1 MNELPVPVRWT
12 APIEWPCFLWD
23 PPMVVG
29 DDVVVRAGG
38 TIVAF
43 ALADGARRW
52 STDLQVP
59 DGGGE
64 VFGVADG
71 TFYCDAVREGDRTRV
86 LIGATRSG
94 VRWRTALDG
103 LVARNGTVAIGQE
116 IAAVVTDRQGSSL
129 CRIDAKNGKL
139 SRVRLAASGAM
150 ILRTGRETIVLSP
163 TANED
168 APGAYVV
175 ADGGEVARVLRTND
189 VWYGAAAAGRLLTTG
204 ARQRDLYTVDLRDI
218 ATGAVQWT
226 DTCFNGAAALDGI
239 DAAYVVRG
247 ATSELVL
254 RDAQSGAVRWRVDI
268 DDVEPASIHL
278 AGNLVLVRHM
288 IGAVVVRRD
297 TGQVLGDAFGSA
309 SFGVT
314 RAGDD
319 AFSICWRDSVLLA
332 ELPA

>member
-1 MNELPVPVRWT
+1 
-12 APIEWPCFLWD
+12 
-23 PPMVVG
+23 VVV
-29 DDVVVRAGG
+29 DNNIVVRAGG

-43 ALADGARRW
+43 ALAGGARRW
-52 STDLQVP
+52 SADLQVP
-59 DGGGE
+59 DQGGE
-64 VFGVADG
+64 VFAAADG
-71 TFYCDAVREGDRTRV
+71 LFYCDAVRESDRTRM
-86 LIGATRSG
+86 LIGATRRG

-116 IAAVVTDRQGSSL
+116 ILAVATDRHGSSL
-129 CRIDAKNGKL
+129 CRIDAKNGEL
-139 SRVRLAASGAM
+139 SRVRLPASGAM
-150 ILRTGRETIVLSP
+150 ILRAGSETIVLSP
-163 TANED
+163 TANEN

-175 ADGGEVARVLRTND
+175 ADAGGVVRVLRTND

-226 DTCFNGAAALDGI
+226 DTCFNGTAALDDI

-247 ATSELVL
+247 AISELVL
-254 RDAQSGAVRWRVDI
+254 RDAQSGVVRWRVDI
-268 DDVEPASIHL
+268 GDVEPASIHI

-288 IGAVVVRRD
+288 LGAVLVRRD
-297 TGQVLGDAFGSA
+297 TGRVLGDAFGSA

-314 RAGDD
+314 RAGAD
-319 AFSICWRDSVLLA
+319 AFAICWRGSVLLA